1 MLSGDRT
8 RALLGGQSRATVL
21 DARTFDP
28 IADVSFPEQAST
40 GPGAINHDGTLI
52 ASTNGTT
59 VSVWDVAT
67 GALVQSL
74 VMESPA
80 VGEIDFS
87 PNGTQLVVTEFDAA
101 SVWDLTT
108 GEEVFRID
116 ASAPPTFS
124 PDGALLAIAT
134 LGNQPKLFDTATGEQ
149 LNESESSLSPFG
161 FIVFSPDGSTLAE
174 DSGAAVDL
182 WTYTRT

>member
-1 MLSGDRT
+1 MADFDAVLSAYLKQEAG
-8 RALLGGQSRATVL
+8 L
-21 DARTFDP
+21 DALT
-28 IADVSFPEQAST
+28 QAL
-40 GPGAINHDGTLI
+40 A
-52 ASTNGTT
+52 
-59 VSVWDVAT
+59 
-67 GALVQSL
+67 
-74 VMESPA
+74 
-80 VGEIDFS
+80 
-87 PNGTQLVVTEFDAA
+87 EFLAA

-116 ASAPPTFS
+116 ASAPPAFS

-161 FIVFSPDGSTLAE
+161 FIAFSPDGRTLAE
-174 DSGAAVDL
+174 ESGSVVDL